1 MNFLLLNLT
10 EGVQNFPSQPFNFSG
25 PSLIPPLGLLYV
37 AKSLEDEG
45 HFVEVI
51 DFYCEKDAE
60 EKIKKSLPTL
70 DAIGIC
76 VYTSTIAEAVKI
88 SEMIKEKDKDIPI
101 IIGGPHCI
109 YLPNKALIDI
119 PMADICISGEAEQ
132 VIKYIPNVLQGSK
145 DVSKIPGVCYR
156 KNNRIKHGK
165 KAEVIKDLDTISFP
179 ARYLVE
185 KNDYGKINNVILFKQ
200 KFTTFIS
207 SRGCPFRCRFC
218 SRHVPTIETYRK
230 RSIENIEKELQQINE
245 KYSSVM
251 MVDDNFL
258 FDSKRVYKIMEDL
271 IEIGIDLDIYILGAR
286 VDSADKELYKK
297 MSQAGVKL
305 IQFGIESGNQD
316 ILDFY
321 RKNITLNQI
330 RKALKLSNKMNFM
343 TSGNFIFGAPIETK
357 KHINNTIKFAC
368 SLPLDFAFFNQLS
381 YQLKSDLWKEAVEDG
396 KIDIDD
402 GFSIIADSRRG
413 LGNFTSEELEE
424 FTKKAFKR
432 FYIRPSYV
440 ARQFY
445 KSIVRKDFSI
455 FKIGLSFI

>member
-10 EGVQNFPSQPFNFSG
+10 EGVQNFPSNPINFSG

-37 AKSLEDEG
+37 AKSLEEEG
-45 HFVEVI
+45 HTVEVI

-60 EKIKKSLPTL
+60 EKIKKSLPNL

-76 VYTSTIAEAVKI
+76 VYTSNIAEAAKT
-88 SEMIKEKDKDIPI
+88 SEMVKDIDQDISI

-119 PMADICISGEAEQ
+119 PMADICINGEAEQ
-132 VIKYIPNVLQGSK
+132 VIKDIPTVIQGYKDISK
-145 DVSKIPGVCYR
+145 LPGVYFR
-156 KNNRIKHGK
+156 KNNEIKHGK

-185 KNDYGKINNVILFKQ
+185 KYDYGKINNVILFKQ

-207 SRGCPFRCRFC
+207 SRGCPYRCKFC

-230 RSIENIEKELQQINE
+230 RSIENVEKELQQINE

-251 MVDDNFL
+251 IADDNFL
-258 FDSKRVYKIMEDL
+258 ADSKRAIKIMEDL
-271 IEIGIDLDIYILGAR
+271 VEIGTDLDIYILGAR
-286 VDSADKELYKK
+286 VDSANKELYKK
-297 MSQAGVKL
+297 MNKAGVKF
-305 IQFGIESGNQD
+305 IQFGIETGNQD
-316 ILDFY
+316 VLDFY
-321 RKNITLNQI
+321 NKKITLRQI
-330 RKALKLSNKMNFM
+330 RKALNLSNKMNFM
-343 TSGNFIFGAPIETK
+343 TSGTFILGAPIETK

-368 SLPLDFAFFNQLS
+368 SLPLDFAYFYQLS
-381 YQLKSDLWKEAVEDG
+381 YQLQSDLWREAVKEG

-402 GFSIIADSRRG
+402 GFSIIADKKRG

-432 FYIRPSYV
+432 FYLRPSYV

-445 KSIVRKDFSI
+445 KSIGRKDFTI